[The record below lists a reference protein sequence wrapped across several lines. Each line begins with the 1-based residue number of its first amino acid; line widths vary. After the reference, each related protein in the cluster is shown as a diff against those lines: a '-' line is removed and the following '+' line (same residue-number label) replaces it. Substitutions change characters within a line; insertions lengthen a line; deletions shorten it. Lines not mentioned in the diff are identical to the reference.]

1 MWWTSAGPYCA
12 EMTRRETTAESQA
25 EGKALRQR
33 QSRSDQ
39 DVLKVPDRDP
49 AEVLAA
55 QNATRLPD
63 LVPVR
68 IGRFLQSPFAYYR
81 GTAATMALDLAD
93 APVTGIDMVIC
104 GDAHLSNFGVVASAE
119 RHLVFDLNDFDEVGF
134 GPWEWDVKRMAASAY
149 IGARDNGFTEDV
161 AHEAATASVRSY
173 RESLAELRGRSAL
186 ERYYYQVDADK
197 VAAMART
204 KLGRKVMRQTASK
217 ATRRTSEQVLD
228 KITTSDEGGR
238 PRIVDQ
244 PPLMQHVSGASDER
258 VELLVSLYRQ
268 TLRPDVALLLSQ
280 FTLRDY
286 VLRVVGVGSV
296 GTRCYVLLFEGPSG
310 EPLFLQAKE
319 ASQTVVRSH
328 GGRTADLPVPAPPE
342 ATGHEGFRIVAG
354 QRILQASSDPFLGW
368 IRADAPDGRTY
379 DYFVRQFRDM
389 KGSVDLATLPT
400 TQFVGYSR
408 LCGALLA
415 RAHAQNPRAAAVSGY
430 LGSSDAFDEALAR
443 WSRQYA
449 DQVEADFAAVER
461 AVAAGRLPAER
472 SA

>member
-1 MWWTSAGPYCA
+1 
-12 EMTRRETTAESQA
+12 MTPRGKTAESRA
-25 EGKALRQR
+25 EGKALRHRLRR
-33 QSRSDQ
+33 QDQ
-39 DVLKVPDRDP
+39 DVLQVPDRDP
-49 AEVLAA
+49 AEVLTA

-68 IGRFLQSPFAYYR
+68 IGRMLQSPFAYYR

-93 APVTGIDMVIC
+93 APVTGVDLVIC
-104 GDAHLSNFGVVASAE
+104 GDAHLSNFGLFASAE
-119 RHLVFDLNDFDEVGF
+119 RHLVFDLNDFDEVGY

-149 IGARDNGFTEDV
+149 IGARDNGFTEEV
-161 AHEAATASVRSY
+161 AHEAAVASVRSY
-173 RESLAELRGRSAL
+173 RESLAELCGLSAL
-186 ERYYYQVDADK
+186 ERYYYRIDADK

-204 KLGRKVMRQTASK
+204 KMGRKFVMSTASK

-238 PRIVDQ
+238 LRIVDQ
-244 PPLMQHVSGASDER
+244 PPLMQHVSGATDER
-258 VELLVSLYRQ
+258 VELLVSLYRK
-268 TLRPDVALLLSQ
+268 TLRPDVALLMSQ

-296 GTRCYVLLFEGPSG
+296 GTRCYVLFFEGPSG

-328 GGRTADLPVPAPPE
+328 GGRSSDLPVPAPPE
-342 ATGHEGFRIVAG
+342 SEDHEGFRIVAG

-389 KGSVDLATLPT
+389 KGSIELSLLPT

-415 RAHAQNPRAAAVSGY
+415 RAHAQSPGAAVVSGY

-443 WSRQYA
+443 WSRRYA

-461 AVAAGRLPAER
+461 AVAEGRLPAER
-472 SA
+472 GA